1 MLPGK
6 RGGEMMWVS
15 FALTGALM
23 LHSVSSQNAG
33 FVKSPLSETKLT
45 GDTFELYCDVV
56 GNPTPEIQ
64 WWYAE
69 INQADSFR
77 QLWDGARKR
86 RVSINTAYGANAVSV
101 LGVTRLGL
109 EDAGTYECRAS
120 NDPRRNDLHQNPAT
134 TWIRAQSTITVLQRP
149 SISSSEDITLP
160 SDQHSPSITLQCN
173 LTSAHSAHVSSY
185 WMKNGVEVPETRGDR
200 ANTEYFLAKPKG
212 PEAGEYMCVYT
223 FEMAPSVNATINIK
237 AGPDIVGHKRSDNK
251 NEGQKAL
258 LYCKSTG
265 FPYPVWSWRKLDNGV
280 YMDIDNASGRFFI
293 TNLDNYTELS
303 IVNLDIDSDP
313 GEYQCNATN
322 TIGTSSMVS
331 VLRVRSYLAW
341 LWPLLGVLFEVLVLV
356 VIIVVYEK
364 RKKPDDIQ
372 DDDEPAGPMKTNS
385 TNNHKDKNLRQRTT
399 N

>member
-23 LHSVSSQNAG
+23 LHSVSSQNG
-33 FVKSPLSETKLT
+33 
-45 GDTFELYCDVV
+45 
-56 GNPTPEIQ
+56 
-64 WWYAE
+64 
-69 INQADSFR
+69 
-77 QLWDGARKR
+77 
-86 RVSINTAYGANAVSV
+86 
-101 LGVTRLGL
+101 
-109 EDAGTYECRAS
+109 
-120 NDPRRNDLHQNPAT
+120 
-134 TWIRAQSTITVLQRP
+134 P

-372 DDDEPAGPMKTNS
+372 DGKPTPPTITKTRTFVRGP
-385 TNNHKDKNLRQRTT
+385 RTEKIIT
-399 N
+399 LVSICYGDTVVSVHARPDMAEDRNKLSVGFRISCRSIM

>member
-6 RGGEMMWVS
+6 RRAEIMSVS
-15 FALTGALM
+15 VAFIGVLM

-69 INQADSFR
+69 INRADSFR
-77 QLWDGARKR
+77 QLWDGARKH
-86 RVSINTAYGANAVSV
+86 RVSINTAYGANGVSV

-134 TWIRAQSTITVLQRP
+134 TWIRAQATITVLQKP
-149 SISSSEDITLP
+149 SINSSDHITLP
-160 SDQHSPSITLQCN
+160 VDHHSLPLTLQCN
-173 LTSAHSAHVSSY
+173 LTSAHSTHLESF
-185 WMKNGVEVPETRGDR
+185 WMKNGEEIEETRGER
-200 ANTEYFLAKPKG
+200 ANTEYYLKKPRG
-212 PEAGEYMCVYT
+212 DDAGEYMCVYT
-223 FEMAPSVNATINIK
+223 FDMAPPANATIEVK
-237 AGPDIVGHKRSDNK
+237 AGPDIIGHKRSDNK

-258 LYCKSTG
+258 LYCKATG
-265 FPYPVWSWRKLDNGV
+265 YPYPIWTWRKLDNGF
-280 YMDIDNASGRFFI
+280 YMDIDNSSGRFFI
-293 TNLDNYTELS
+293 NNKDNYTELS
-303 IVNLDIDSDP
+303 IINLDIGSDP

-322 TIGTSSMVS
+322 MIGTSSIVS

-341 LWPLLGVLFEVLVLV
+341 LWPLLGVLAEVIVLVI
-356 VIIVVYEK
+356 IIVVYEK

-372 DDDEPAGPMKTNS
+372 DAGPMKSNS
-385 TNNHKDKNLRQRTT
+385 TNNHKDKNLRQRNT